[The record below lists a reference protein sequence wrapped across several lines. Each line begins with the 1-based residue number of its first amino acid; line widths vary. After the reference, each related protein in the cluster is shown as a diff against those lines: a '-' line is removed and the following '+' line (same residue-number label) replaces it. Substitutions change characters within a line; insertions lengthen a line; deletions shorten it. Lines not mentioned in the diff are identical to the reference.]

1 MNEEIQLV
9 KMTKKEAIKYYA
21 NKIVE
26 DSLEDCTEFNYCMY
40 FEYYEDCKFIE
51 DNKEEILKEIE
62 IDPRV
67 MDVYIDSSNNE
78 YSFDMVFSLDYCP
91 CYYEDVD
98 ISKKIEKEYLKLFVF
113 EIKERYEKYASNFR
127 ITTRELIR
135 DFINKNVNDIKALSQ
150 DDKDAIYEKLKE
162 HIDVSGF
169 NSKYMQKYEV
179 IVDNNNLKE
188 FIDGLEKE
196 IENIKYLDIDRIK
209 KITRQEL
216 DEMLEIHNNE
226 KQFPLKYKGLF
237 IFEENGMLLGI
248 DNTSGD
254 LYMEDFDNL
263 EQCVNYLNNEEEEEN
278 ENEPI

>member
-21 NKIVE
+21 NKIIE
-26 DSLEDCTEFNYCMY
+26 DSLEDCSEFNYCMY
-40 FEYYEDCKFIE
+40 FECYEDCKFIE

-113 EIKERYEKYASNFR
+113 EIKERYEKYASDFR

-196 IENIKYLDIDRIK
+196 IENIKYLDMDGIK
-209 KITRQEL
+209 EITRQEL
-216 DEMLEIHNNE
+216 DEMLEIHNNK

-237 IFEENGMLLGI
+237 IFKENGMFLGI
-248 DNTSGD
+248 DNTNGD